1 MSRQVF
7 EPPLHPK
14 KEPRVIKQEV
24 EVRAPDAIDE
34 VDPPGKWRTVMMPVV
49 MVVAVLGMLFMMI
62 RMNRGFNPVMLL
74 MPMMLLFGMFAY
86 MGGGPGGSGNKSKAQ
101 LLHDR
106 KQASRAIGSAR
117 EKALSRGGN
126 YHAALSYA
134 YPDPSVVASIIG
146 TERMW
151 EVNGGDQERKSRFTA
166 ARYGRGRIVPKAK
179 VLTPEAPDGEF
190 LDPVQWTE
198 TVKFLHTH
206 STIADMPVAFTLRN
220 FPVLGIGGDRE
231 NAAAMVRAMLSH
243 LAITHGPDRLRMVV
257 VADTPDGGSWEYL
270 KWLPHAQ
277 HPTLVDAL
285 GSRRMIY
292 GNWTE
297 FLDDLTGDEQAP
309 VVDSERV
316 VDYARPFTT
325 ESEVTGRT
333 RHTVVIVDSTERARM
348 TDQAIASLADVT
360 WILISPPDGV
370 IESFP
375 HAVSLNV
382 DGAGIV
388 TRWDSDL
395 PLEAPKEIAR
405 ADHLDLIDAHTIARR
420 LARWELE
427 TTASLLSK
435 ERKDTG
441 RDWANLVQVDD
452 PGAIDVVDFWQRIKR
467 FDDPRRLN
475 FPIGFAPDGTRIF
488 LNMREASQG
497 GTGPHGEMIGT
508 SGSGKSEFL
517 RCLVLDACLFHS
529 PSMLNL
535 LLVDFKGGATYQ
547 GMEDIPHVAAV
558 VTNLEKSERMVDR
571 MMEVI
576 TGELKRRQQLF
587 DSAAARYPSFNIIG
601 LTEYEKA
608 RESGH
613 CPELEPMPALLVLI
627 DEYTELLE
635 AKPEFVN
642 IFSQIGRVGRSVGVH
657 LLLAS
662 QNAEMA
668 RSRGL
673 ESNIHYHIAL
683 RTGTAGDSRA
693 VIGVPDAKN
702 LPGKP
707 GNGLIKTLHEDDL
720 IRFYAGFTGKPYFPP
735 DAEPEPVARESA
747 PAGIND
753 LSSRVFTARRVD
765 PPDAGA
771 EIVEVEE
778 VVRTEEE
785 LLAAP
790 TVFTVVKELLT
801 KAPAR
806 PAYRP
811 WLPELTSTTL
821 DAVAPSLRADQW
833 VPPRASTPATLK
845 LPFGVFDDPARHQQP
860 VWELDLSGGQ
870 GNVLIYGGPQKGKTT
885 AAMTLVTSLALTH
898 SPEQVQFFVVDYTGG
913 GWMRLEEL
921 PHVSRIAV
929 RAEDDAINRIVSQMT
944 DLIDHRVRLFRK
956 YRVNSMPEYRR
967 MKSDPGS
974 ALNAEDAFGD
984 VFIVIDGFDAAVTD
998 GGVFEDRVATLEAL
1012 ASGALNFGVHFV
1024 ITTARNTVLR
1034 GLASHMHTIVEGR
1047 VSTASY
1053 DMSVVNSQRNKTVP
1067 DKAGHVITTDRD
1079 LLALVALPRAD
1090 GDSSP
1095 QTLSSGIAELV
1106 RRIRRANTSGAA
1118 APKLLALP
1126 EVIDQA
1132 ELLSVLPP
1140 EVGERERVRLPFG
1153 RRESDGAPAVADF
1166 GREAHMY
1173 VVGESGS
1180 GRSAFVHTLIESI
1193 SRRYPTIDDGAIALL
1208 DPKRVHRGAF
1218 APNPK
1223 NLGVHGSDLHDFLR
1237 RWQDKLIEWMGEG
1250 QTDPM
1255 AVTYRRVPDTA
1266 DSDALARRDWWTG
1279 PEIFLII
1286 DDYDAVVA
1294 RGDRTNPITQTVKL
1308 MNDGV
1313 IRGFHVIVVLND
1325 AELLYKASS
1334 DPLIQYLDTH
1344 SSMALVLSADK
1355 FNVNIGGERGQR
1367 FGIPGRAR
1375 FHPGRGAPSDAVQIA
1390 WNGVRRGD
1398 GDTGEDLWG

>member
-14 KEPRVIKQEV
+14 KEPRVIKKEV
-24 EVRAPDAIDE
+24 EVRTPDTIDE

-86 MGGGPGGSGNKSKAQ
+86 MGGGPGGSGGKSRAQ

-106 KQASRAIGSAR
+106 KQASRSIGASR
-117 EKALSRGGN
+117 EKALARGRN
-126 YHAALSYA
+126 YHEALQHA
-134 YPDPSVVASIIG
+134 YPDPAVVTSLIG
-146 TERMW
+146 GERMW
-151 EVNGGDQERKSRFTA
+151 EVNGGDEERKSRFTA

-179 VLTPEAPDGEF
+179 LRTPEAPDGEF

-206 STIADMPVAFTLRN
+206 STVADMPLALTLRN
-220 FPVLGIGGDRE
+220 FPLLGVGGDRE
-231 NAAAMVRAMLSH
+231 RATGMVRAMIEH
-243 LAITHGPDRLRMVV
+243 LTITHGPDRLRLAVV
-257 VADTPDGGSWEYL
+257 TDQPDGGPWEYT

-285 GSRRMIY
+285 GSRRMVY
-292 GNWTE
+292 GNWTD
-297 FLDDLTGDEQAP
+297 FLDELAGGDDAP
-309 VVDSERV
+309 SGDGSRV
-316 VDYARPFTT
+316 VDYSRPFTT
-325 ESEVTGRT
+325 ESEVSGRT
-333 RHTVVIVDSTERARM
+333 RHTVVIVDSAERARL

-360 WILISPPDGV
+360 WILLNPPDGV
-370 IESFP
+370 VDGFP
-375 HAVSLNV
+375 HAVQLTV
-382 DGAGIV
+382 DPAGIV

-395 PLEAPKEIAR
+395 PLESPKEIAR
-405 ADHLDLIDAHTIARR
+405 ADYVDAVDAHTAARK

-427 TTASLLSK
+427 TTASLQSK
-435 ERKDTG
+435 ERQDTG
-441 RDWANLVQVDD
+441 RDWASLVGVED
-452 PGAIDVVDFWQRIKR
+452 PGAIDVVQFWQRIKR

-475 FPIGFAPDGTRIF
+475 FPIGFAPDGSRIH
-488 LNMREASQG
+488 LNIREASQG

-529 PSMLNL
+529 PTMLNL

-558 VTNLEKSERMVDR
+558 VTNLEKSESMVDR

-576 TGELKRRQQLF
+576 TGELKRRQQIF
-587 DSAAARYPSFNIIG
+587 DDAAAKYPSFNIIG

-613 CPELEPMPALLVLI
+613 CPDLEPMPALVVLI

-707 GNGLIKTLHEDDL
+707 GNGLMKTLHEDDL
-720 IRFYAGFTGKPYFPP
+720 IRFYAGFTGKPYFAPTVIE
-735 DAEPEPVARESA
+735 APVVKEA
-747 PAGIND
+747 PVVSTTA
-753 LSSRVFTARRVD
+753 LASRGFTAGSVD
-765 PPDAGA
+765 IPDLDVSIL
-771 EIVEVEE
+771 EEEE

-785 LLAAP
+785 IRAAP

-801 KAPAR
+801 NAPAR
-806 PAYRP
+806 PAYKP
-811 WLPELTSTTL
+811 WLPELTTTTL
-821 DAVAPSLRADQW
+821 DAVEPSLAEDEWQA
-833 VPPRASTPATLK
+833 PTPTTPASLK
-845 LPFGVFDDPARHQQP
+845 IPFGVFDDPARHQQP
-860 VWELDLSGGQ
+860 VWHLDLSGGQ
-870 GNVLIYGGPQKGKTT
+870 GNVLIYSGPQKGKTT

-913 GWMRLEEL
+913 GWMRLEDL
-921 PHVSRIAV
+921 PHISKIAT
-929 RAEDDAINRIVSQMT
+929 RSEEDAINRIITQMS
-944 DLIDHRVRLFRK
+944 DLINHRVKLFRK
-956 YRVNSMPEYRR
+956 YRVNSMAEYRR
-967 MKSDPGS
+967 LRADQSSPV
-974 ALNAEDAFGD
+974 LEEDAFGD
-984 VFIVIDGFDAAVTD
+984 VFIVIDGFDATVTE
-998 GGVFEDRVATLEAL
+998 GGVFENKVPVLEAL
-1012 ASGALNFGVHFV
+1012 ASGALNYGVHFV
-1024 ITTARNTVLR
+1024 VTTARNTVLR
-1034 GLASHMHTIVEGR
+1034 GLSSHMHTIIEGR
-1047 VSTASY
+1047 ISTASY
-1053 DMSVVNSQRNKTVP
+1053 DMSVVNSQRNKLVP
-1067 DKAGHVITTDRD
+1067 DRPGHVITTDRD

-1090 GDSSP
+1090 GDP
-1095 QTLSSGIAELV
+1095 TAGTLSDGIAEIV
-1106 RRIRRANTSGAA
+1106 GRIRRGNATGAV
-1118 APKLLALP
+1118 APQLLALP
-1126 EVIDQA
+1126 EVILERDLFA
-1132 ELLSVLPP
+1132 HLP
-1140 EVGERERVRLPFG
+1140 VATTDRERVRLPFG
-1153 RRESDGAPAVADF
+1153 IRESDGGMAIADF
-1166 GREAHMY
+1166 GREAHMFA
-1173 VVGESGS
+1173 VGESGS
-1180 GRSAFVHTLIESI
+1180 GRSGLVHTLIEAI
-1193 SRRYPTIDDGAIALL
+1193 SERYPTIDDGAIALL

-1223 NLGVHGSDLHDFLR
+1223 NIGVHGSELGDFLQK
-1237 RWQDKLIEWMGEG
+1237 WQDKLVEWMGEG
-1250 QTDPM
+1250 ETDPM
-1255 AVTYRRVPDTA
+1255 KVTYRRIPDDI
-1266 DSDALARRDWWTG
+1266 DSAALARRDWWTG

-1286 DDYDAVVA
+1286 DDYDTVVG

-1313 IRGFHVIVVLND
+1313 IRGFHVVLILND
-1325 AELLYKASS
+1325 AEFLYKSGS
-1334 DPLIQYLDTH
+1334 DPMVQFMTTQ
-1344 SSMALVLSADK
+1344 SSMALAMSADK
-1355 FNVNIGGERGQR
+1355 FTVDIGGERGQR
-1367 FGIPGRAR
+1367 FGVPGRGR
-1375 FHPGRGAPSDAVQIA
+1375 FHPGRGATSGLVQVA
-1390 WNGVRRGD
+1390 WNGLRRGEAD
-1398 GDTGEDLWG
+1398 AGEDLWG

>member
-1 MSRQVF
+1 MF

-14 KEPRVIKQEV
+14 KEPRVIKKEV
-24 EVRAPDAIDE
+24 EVRTPDTIDE
-34 VDPPGKWRTVMMPVV
+34 IDPPSKLRTVMMPVV

-62 RMNRGFNPVMLL
+62 RMNRGFSPTMLL

-86 MGGGPGGSGNKSKAQ
+86 MGGGPGGGAGKSRAQ
-101 LLHDR
+101 LLHER
-106 KQASRAIGSAR
+106 KQASRAIGTSR
-117 EKALSRGGN
+117 EKALARGRN
-126 YHAALSYA
+126 YHEALVHA
-134 YPDPSVVASIIG
+134 YPDPAMAASIIG

-151 EVNGGDQERKSRFTA
+151 EVSGGDPERKIRFSA

-179 VLTPEAPDGEF
+179 LVTPEAPDGEF

-206 STIADMPVAFTLRN
+206 STIADMPLAFTLRN
-220 FPVLGIGGDRE
+220 FPVLGVSGDRDR
-231 NAAAMVRAMLSH
+231 ALGMVRAMLNH
-243 LAITHGPDRLRMVV
+243 LTITHGPDRMRLAVV
-257 VADTPDGGSWEYL
+257 TDDPDGGPWAYT
-270 KWLPHAQ
+270 KWLPHTQ

-297 FLDDLTGDEQAP
+297 FLEELAGSDDLP
-309 VVDSERV
+309 VSEPDRV
-316 VDYARPFTT
+316 IDYARPFTT

-348 TDQAIASLADVT
+348 TDQAIASIADVT

-370 IESFP
+370 VDTYP
-375 HAVSLNV
+375 HAVLLSV
-382 DGAGIV
+382 DAAGIV

-405 ADHLDLIDAHTIARR
+405 ADHLDEIDSHTSARR

-427 TTASLLSK
+427 TTTSLLSK
-435 ERKDTG
+435 ERHDTG
-441 RDWANLVQVDD
+441 RDWASLVGVED

-475 FPIGFAPDGTRIF
+475 FPIGFAPDGARIF

-547 GMEDIPHVAAV
+547 GMEEIPHVAAV
-558 VTNLEKSERMVDR
+558 VTNLEKSESMVDR

-707 GNGLIKTLHEDDL
+707 GNGLMKTLHEDDL
-720 IRFYAGFTGKPYFPP
+720 IRFYAGFTGKPYF
-735 DAEPEPVARESA
+735 APETAGAVEVREVAHAR
-747 PAGIND
+747 PTD
-753 LSSRVFTARRVD
+753 LASRSFSARRVD
-765 PPDAGA
+765 IPNLEA
-771 EIVEVEE
+771 EVIEDEE
-778 VVRTEEE
+778 TVRTEEE

-790 TVFTVVKELLT
+790 TVFTVVKDLLT
-801 KAPAR
+801 NAPAR
-806 PAYRP
+806 PAYKP

-821 DAVAPSLRADQW
+821 DAVAPSLGVDRW
-833 VPPRASTPATLK
+833 VAPTATTPATLQV
-845 LPFGVFDDPARHQQP
+845 PFGVFDDPARHQQP
-860 VWELDLSGGQ
+860 VWHLDLSGGQ

-921 PHVSRIAV
+921 PHVSRIAT
-929 RAEDDAINRIVSQMT
+929 RSEDDAINRIVSQT
-944 DLIDHRVRLFRK
+944 ADLIEYRAKLFRK
-956 YRVNSMPEYRR
+956 YRVNSMADYRR
-967 MKSDPGS
+967 MRADPS
-974 ALNAEDAFGD
+974 APVLAEDAFGD

-998 GGVFEDRVATLEAL
+998 GGVFESKVPTLESL
-1012 ASGALNFGVHFV
+1012 ASGALNYGVHLV

-1053 DMSVVNSQRNKTVP
+1053 DMSVVNSQRNKQVP
-1067 DKAGHVITTDRD
+1067 DRAGHVITTDRD

-1090 GDSSP
+1090 GDADSA
-1095 QTLSSGIAELV
+1095 TLSRGIAEVVDRV
-1106 RRIRRANTSGAA
+1106 RRGNTSGVV
-1118 APKLLALP
+1118 APRLLALP
-1126 EVIDQA
+1126 E
-1132 ELLSVLPP
+1132 SVLQNELFATLVP
-1140 EVGERERVRLPFG
+1140 EASDRERVRLPFG
-1153 RRESDGAPAVADF
+1153 IRESDGGSALADF
-1166 GREAHMY
+1166 GREAHMV
-1173 VVGESGS
+1173 VVGDSGT
-1180 GRSAFVHTLIESI
+1180 GRSAMVHTLIEAI
-1193 SRRYPTIDDGAIALL
+1193 SRRYPTIQDGAIALL

-1223 NLGVHGSDLHDFLR
+1223 NIGLHGSDPMDFLR
-1237 RWQDKLIEWMGEG
+1237 KWQDRLVEWMGEG
-1250 QTDPM
+1250 ETDP
-1255 AVTYRRVPDTA
+1255 AQVAYRRVPESA
-1266 DSDALARRDWWTG
+1266 DASALARRDWWSG
-1279 PEIFLII
+1279 PEIFLIV

-1294 RGDRTNPITQTVKL
+1294 RGDRNHPITQTVKL

-1313 IRGFHVIVVLND
+1313 IRGFHVILVVND
-1325 AELLYKASS
+1325 GEYLYKSTS
-1334 DPLIQYLDTH
+1334 DPLIQYLDTN
-1344 SSMALVLSADK
+1344 SAMAVVLSADK
-1355 FNVNIGGERGQR
+1355 FNVTIGGERAQR
-1367 FGIPGRAR
+1367 FGLAGRAR
-1375 FHPGRGAPSDAVQIA
+1375 FHPGRGAASDIVQIA
-1390 WNGVRRGD
+1390 WNGARRGEA
-1398 GDTGEDLWG
+1398 DTGEDLWG

>member
-14 KEPRVIKQEV
+14 KEPRVVKKEV
-24 EVRAPDAIDE
+24 EVRTPDTIDE
-34 VDPPGKWRTVMMPVV
+34 VDPPGKWRTVMMPVI

-86 MGGGPGGSGNKSKAQ
+86 MGGGPGGSGSKSKAQ

-106 KQASRAIGSAR
+106 KQASRSIGASR
-117 EKALSRGGN
+117 EKALSRGRN
-126 YHAALSYA
+126 YFDALAHA
-134 YPDPSVVASIIG
+134 YPDPSVAASLVG

-151 EVNGGDQERKSRFTA
+151 EVNGGDSERKTRFTA

-179 VLTPEAPDGEF
+179 LLTPEAPDGEF

-206 STIADMPVAFTLRN
+206 STIADMPLALTLRN
-220 FPVLGIGGDRE
+220 LPVLGVGGDAERS
-231 NAAAMVRAMLSH
+231 AGMVRAMLNH
-243 LAITHGPDRLRMVV
+243 LAITHGPDRLRVAV
-257 VADTPDGGSWEYL
+257 VADTPDGGRWEYL
-270 KWLPHAQ
+270 KWLPQVQ
-277 HPTLVDAL
+277 HPSLIDAL

-297 FLDDLTGDEQAP
+297 FLDELAGSEEQPAAEA
-309 VVDSERV
+309 DRI
-316 VDYARPFTT
+316 VDYSRPFTT
-325 ESEVTGRT
+325 ESEVNGRT
-333 RHTVVIVDSTERARM
+333 RHTVVIVESAERARM
-348 TDQAIASLADVT
+348 TDHAIASLADVT
-360 WILISPPDGV
+360 WILMSPPDGV
-370 IESFP
+370 IDSFP
-375 HAVSLNV
+375 HAVLLDV
-382 DGAGIV
+382 DRAGIV

-405 ADHLDLIDAHTIARR
+405 ADYLDLVDAHTTARK

-441 RDWANLVQVDD
+441 RDWADLVQVDD

-517 RCLVLDACLFHS
+517 RCLVLDACLFHP

-558 VTNLEKSERMVDR
+558 VTNLEKSESMVDR

-613 CPELEPMPALLVLI
+613 CPDLEPMPALLVLI

-720 IRFYAGFTGKPYFPP
+720 IRFYAGFTGKPYFAPET
-735 DAEPEPVARESA
+735 APEPVVREVVQPTA
-747 PAGIND
+747 DD
-753 LSSRVFTARRVD
+753 LSSRGFTARRVD
-765 PPDAGA
+765 IPDLEA
-771 EIVEVEE
+771 EIVEDDEI
-778 VVRTEEE
+778 VRTEEE

-801 KAPAR
+801 SAPAR
-806 PAYRP
+806 PAYKP

-821 DAVAPSLRADQW
+821 DVLAPSLAADAW
-833 VPPRASTPATLK
+833 VAPKVTTPATLK
-845 LPFGVFDDPARHQQP
+845 LPFGVFDDPAKHQQP

-870 GNVLIYGGPQKGKTT
+870 GNVLIYGAPQKGKTT

-913 GWMRLEEL
+913 GWMRLEDL
-921 PHVSRIAV
+921 PHVSRIAT
-929 RAEDDAINRIVSQMT
+929 RSEEDAINRIVSQMS
-944 DLIDHRVRLFRK
+944 DLIDQRVKLFRK
-956 YRVNSMPEYRR
+956 YRVNSMAEYRR
-967 MKSDPGS
+967 LRSDPG
-974 ALNAEDAFGD
+974 AEVITEDAFGD
-984 VFIVIDGFDAAVTD
+984 VFIVIDGFDAAVTE
-998 GGVFEDRVATLEAL
+998 GGVFEDKVAVLEAL
-1012 ASGALNFGVHFV
+1012 ASGALNYGIHFV

-1034 GLASHMHTIVEGR
+1034 GLASHMHTIIEGR

-1053 DMSVVNSQRNKTVP
+1053 DMSVVNSQRNKAVP
-1067 DKAGHVITTDRD
+1067 DKAGHVITTDRE

-1090 GDSSP
+1090 GDVSP
-1095 QTLSSGIAELV
+1095 ETLSVGIEEV
-1106 RRIRRANTSGAA
+1106 VDRIRRANTSGAE

-1126 EVIDQA
+1126 ESVLQSD
-1132 ELLSVLPP
+1132 LFSVLPA
-1140 EVGERERVRLPFG
+1140 EASARERVRLPFG
-1153 RRESDGAPAVADF
+1153 VRETDGGPAMADF

-1180 GRSAFVHTLIESI
+1180 GRSAFVHTLIEAI
-1193 SRRYPTIDDGAIALL
+1193 SRRYPSIDDGAIALL

-1223 NLGVHGSDLHDFLR
+1223 NLGLHGSDLYDFLR
-1237 RWQDKLIEWMGEG
+1237 RWQDKLVDWMGEG
-1250 QTDPM
+1250 ETDPDK
-1255 AVTYRRVPDTA
+1255 VTYRRVPDTA
-1266 DSDALARRDWWTG
+1266 DSAALARRDWWTG
-1279 PEIFLII
+1279 PEVFLII

-1294 RGDRTNPITQTVKL
+1294 RGDRTNPLTQTVKL

-1325 AELLYKASS
+1325 SEYLYKASS

-1344 SSMALVLSADK
+1344 SSMALAMSADK
-1355 FNVNIGGERGQR
+1355 FNVNIAGERGQR
-1367 FGIPGRAR
+1367 FGIPGRGR
-1375 FHPGRGAPSDAVQIA
+1375 FHPGRGAPSDIVQVA
-1390 WNGVRRGD
+1390 WNGVRRD
-1398 GDTGEDLWG
+1398 EAESDEEVWG

>member
-14 KEPRVIKQEV
+14 KEPRVIKKEV
-24 EVRAPDAIDE
+24 EVRTPDTIDE

-86 MGGGPGGSGNKSKAQ
+86 MGGGPGGSGGKSRAQ

-106 KQASRAIGSAR
+106 KQASRSIGGSR
-117 EKALSRGGN
+117 EKALARGRN
-126 YHAALSYA
+126 YHEALQHA
-134 YPDPSVVASIIG
+134 YPDPAIIASLIG
-146 TERMW
+146 GERMW
-151 EVNGGDQERKSRFTA
+151 EVNGGDEDRRSRFTA

-179 VLTPEAPDGEF
+179 LRTPEAPDGEF

-206 STIADMPVAFTLRN
+206 STVADMPVAFTLRN
-220 FPVLGIGGDRE
+220 VPVLGVGGDRDR
-231 NAAAMVRAMLSH
+231 ATGMARAMINH
-243 LAITHGPDRLRMVV
+243 LAITHGPDRLRLVV
-257 VADTPDGGSWEYL
+257 VTDEPDGGPWEYT
-270 KWLPHAQ
+270 KWLPHTQ
-277 HPTLVDAL
+277 HPTLIDAL
-285 GSRRMIY
+285 GSRRMLY
-292 GNWTE
+292 RNWTE
-297 FLDDLTGDEQAP
+297 FLDELAGD
-309 VVDSERV
+309 DSPAAEGERI
-316 VDYARPFTT
+316 VDYSRPFTT
-325 ESEVTGRT
+325 ESEVSGRT
-333 RHTVVIVDSTERARM
+333 RHTVVIVDSAERSRM
-348 TDQAIASLADVT
+348 TDQAISSLADLT
-360 WILISPPDGV
+360 WILLSPPESV
-370 IESFP
+370 IDSFP
-375 HAVSLNV
+375 HAVLLTV
-382 DGAGIV
+382 DEAGIV

-395 PLEAPKEIAR
+395 PHEPPKEIAR
-405 ADHLDLIDAHTIARR
+405 ADHLDLVDAHTTARR

-427 TTASLLSK
+427 TTASLQSK
-435 ERKDTG
+435 ERQDTG
-441 RDWANLVQVDD
+441 RDWASLVEVED
-452 PGAIDVVDFWQRIKR
+452 PGAIDVVSFWQRIKR

-475 FPIGFAPDGTRIF
+475 FPIGFAPDGTRIH
-488 LNMREASQG
+488 LNIREASQG

-529 PSMLNL
+529 PTMLNL

-547 GMEDIPHVAAV
+547 GMEEIPHVAAV
-558 VTNLEKSERMVDR
+558 VTNLEKSESMVDR

-576 TGELKRRQQLF
+576 TGELKRRQQIF
-587 DSAAARYPSFNIIG
+587 DDAAAKHPSFNIIG

-608 RESGH
+608 RETGH
-613 CPELEPMPALLVLI
+613 CPDLEPMPALVVLI

-735 DAEPEPVARESA
+735 AVIDAPVALEARPTTST
-747 PAGIND
+747 D
-753 LSSRVFTARRVD
+753 LASRGFTARRVD
-765 PPDAGA
+765 IPDLPEDVVEDD
-771 EIVEVEE
+771 EI
-778 VVRTEEE
+778 VRTEEE

-790 TVFTVVKELLT
+790 TVFTVVKELLQN
-801 KAPAR
+801 APAR
-806 PAYRP
+806 PAYKP

-821 DAVAPSLRADQW
+821 DAVEPSLAGDAW
-833 VPPRASTPATLK
+833 EAPEPSTPATLK
-845 LPFGVFDDPARHQQP
+845 IPFGMFDDPAKHQQP

-870 GNVLIYGGPQKGKTT
+870 GNVLIYGAPQKGKTT
-885 AAMTLVTSLALTH
+885 AAMTLVASLALTH

-913 GWMRLEEL
+913 GWMRLEDL
-921 PHVSRIAV
+921 PHVSRIAT
-929 RAEDDAINRIVSQMT
+929 RSEEDAINRMITQMS
-944 DLIDHRVRLFRK
+944 DLIEQRVKLFRK
-956 YRVNSMPEYRR
+956 YRVNSMAEYRR
-967 MKSDPGS
+967 LRADRSSPV
-974 ALNAEDAFGD
+974 LAEDAFGD
-984 VFIVIDGFDAAVTD
+984 VFIVVDGFDATVTD
-998 GGVFEDRVATLEAL
+998 GGVFEDKVPMLEAL
-1012 ASGALNFGVHFV
+1012 ASGALNYGVHIV
-1024 ITTARNTVLR
+1024 VTTARNTVLR
-1034 GLASHMHTIVEGR
+1034 GLASHMHTIIEGR

-1053 DMSVVNSQRNKTVP
+1053 DMSVVNSQRNKVVP
-1067 DKAGHVITTDRD
+1067 DRPGHVITTDRD
-1079 LLALVALPRAD
+1079 LMALVALPRAD
-1090 GDSSP
+1090 GDRSP
-1095 QTLSSGIAELV
+1095 ATLSDGIEELV
-1106 RRIRRANTSGAA
+1106 ERVRRGNTTGAS
-1118 APKLLALP
+1118 APQLLALP
-1126 EVIDQA
+1126 EV
-1132 ELLSVLPP
+1132 VLQGDLFAHLPDP
-1140 EVGERERVRLPFG
+1140 TSDRDRVRLPFG
-1153 RRESDGAPAVADF
+1153 VRESDGGPAVADF
-1166 GREAHMY
+1166 GREAHML

-1180 GRSAFVHTLIESI
+1180 GRSATVHTLIEAI
-1193 SRRYPTIDDGAIALL
+1193 SRRYPSIDDGAIALL

-1223 NLGVHGSDLHDFLR
+1223 NIGLHGSDLLDFLQ
-1237 RWQDKLIEWMGEG
+1237 RWQDKLVEWMGEG
-1250 QTDPM
+1250 ETDPTK
-1255 AVTYRRVPDTA
+1255 VTYRRVPDTA
-1266 DSDALARRDWWTG
+1266 DSASLARRDWWTG

-1294 RGDRTNPITQTVKL
+1294 RGDRTNPVTQTVKL

-1313 IRGFHVIVVLND
+1313 IRGFHVIVALSD
-1325 AELLYKASS
+1325 GEYLYKSSS
-1334 DPLIQYLDTH
+1334 DPMIQHMDTH
-1344 SSMALVLSADK
+1344 ASMALVLSADK
-1355 FNVNIGGERGQR
+1355 FNVNIAGERGQR
-1367 FGIPGRAR
+1367 FGIPGRGR
-1375 FHPGRGAPSDAVQIA
+1375 LFPGRGAPSGVVQVA

-1398 GDTGEDLWG
+1398 ADSGDDVWG